1 MRWLKKNGQKGVAI
15 VFTAFLLPLIIGIT
29 GLAVDVGNLYLH
41 KSSLQNATDAAVLA
55 GGHAYA
61 EDGKNDTS
69 AAQDTVNEYLEKNQ
83 QLDGTYKIHD
93 LSYSTDKKDSN
104 ATRITLVGEE
114 TVPMH
119 FLSLF
124 GIEKEQTIRAKSTA
138 KVVYV
143 GNNTPRIFEYAMI
156 GGYKGKP
163 QIKDGWNRMGGMNDI
178 LNAIVFH
185 SCDIDIKG
193 NVHVNGPVYLDDN
206 HFITADVLSCLAS
219 KDSELW
225 SNYRDNYGEHYLDG
239 KDSYWVGDKQY
250 FYDDE
255 DEATRKAHIR
265 PGHENDE
272 KIPDSSQR
280 GYTWRYYYRM
290 SNSKKEDYTGQGSHS
305 SEVDISYSKNNP
317 MTSSLYDMVQAYKA
331 MSLAQREA
339 AHVYL
344 DADSNKSYQLNPSHT
359 TSIYPGLTCGDFET
373 TYPSNL
379 SYKVWDNV
387 YKIVIVNGDLTVNI
401 PANQKPDNEN
411 DHLLLVSLNGNISMQ
426 NSSPFYGYV
435 YAPNGT
441 VLIDGSQNA
450 TIYGSVVAK
459 SIYLTTGGQ
468 KIHATHKTFTDNTNS
483 GKSGGTV
490 TVSLVSD
497 DDE

>member
-1 MRWLKKNGQKGVAI
+1 MRWLKSSGQKGSTI
-15 VFTAFLLPLIIGIT
+15 VLTALLLPLLIGIT
-29 GLAVDVGNLYLH
+29 GVAVDIGNLYIH
-41 KSSLQNATDAAVLA
+41 KASLQNATDAAVLA

-61 EDGKNDTS
+61 ENAQSTS
-69 AAQDTVNEYLEKNQ
+69 ATEETIDDYLKKNT
-83 QLDGTYKIHD
+83 QLKSTYKIHD
-93 LSYSTDKKDSN
+93 LTYKTKN
-104 ATRITLVGEE
+104 EATRITLVGEE
-114 TVPMH
+114 TVPLH
-119 FLSLF
+119 FLPLF
-124 GIEKEQTIRAKSTA
+124 GIKSEQLVTATSTA
-138 KVVYV
+138 KVAYT
-143 GNNTPRIFEYAMI
+143 GSDTPRIFEYAMI
-156 GGYKGKP
+156 GGYKGTP
-163 QIKDGWNRMGGMNDI
+163 RIKDGWNRMGGMNDI

-185 SCDIDIKG
+185 SCNIDIKG
-193 NVHVNGPVYLDDN
+193 KVHVNGPVYLDDN
-206 HFITADVLSCLAS
+206 HFITADEFSCLAS

-225 SNYRDNYGEHYLDG
+225 SNYRDNYWEHYLNG
-239 KDSYWVGDKQY
+239 ADSYWVNGKQY
-250 FYDDE
+250 FYDDM

-265 PGHENDE
+265 PKHENDE

-290 SNSKKEDYTGQGSHS
+290 SNDKKADYTGQGSHS
-305 SEVDISYSKNNP
+305 SEVDISYSKSNP
-317 MTSSLYDMVQAYKA
+317 MTSSLYDTVQRYQN

-344 DADSNKSYQLNPSHT
+344 DVDSNKSYQLNPSHT
-359 TSIYPGLTCGDFET
+359 TSIYPGLTCGDFKT

-379 SYKVWDNV
+379 GYKVWDDV
-387 YKIVIVNGDLTVNI
+387 YKVVIVNGDLIVNI
-401 PANQKPDNEN
+401 PANQKPDNEA

-459 SIYLTTGGQ
+459 SVFLTTGGQ
-468 KIHATHKTFTDNTNS
+468 QIHATHKTFTDGTGS
-483 GKSGGTV
+483 GKGGTV
-490 TVSLVSD
+490 SVSLVSD